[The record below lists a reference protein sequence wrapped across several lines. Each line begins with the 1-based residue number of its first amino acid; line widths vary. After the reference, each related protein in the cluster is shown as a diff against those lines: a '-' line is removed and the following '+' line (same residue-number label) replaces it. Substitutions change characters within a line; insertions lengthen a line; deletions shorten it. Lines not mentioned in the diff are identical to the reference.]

1 MEGGTLRE
9 SKYGRQLRLLLP
21 LELQVYRLAEDN
33 GPEYRTLIFE
43 ENGHQGSV
51 QKVQEQ
57 EQLYKRSRSAIC

>member
-9 SKYGRQLRLLLP
+9 SKSVRQLRLLLP

-43 ENGHQGSV
+43 EKGHQGSV

-57 EQLYKRSRSAIC
+57 EQLYKRE